1 MDAIDPAYAPALG
14 TPEPYGLTPRDV
26 RTVISCL
33 APDIVGFDL
42 VEIAPAYDS
51 GGTAV
56 LGAKLVRD
64 FIAASAKAGL

>member
-14 TPEPYGLTPRDV
+14 TPEPYGMTPREVRDV
-26 RTVISCL
+26 IACL
-33 APDIVGFDL
+33 APRIVGFDL

-51 GGTAV
+51 GGTAL

-64 FIAASAKAGL
+64 FIAASAKAL